1 MGTLS
6 VKIKM
11 RKQCMLQHLEIEAVY
26 NCQSTNKKVAEI
38 QRLFYL
44 LQVLGGKHSCLLDA
58 NRFLLFQFS

>member
-11 RKQCMLQHLEIEAVY
+11 RKQGMLQHLEIEAVY
-26 NCQSTNKKVAEI
+26 NCQSTNKKVAEF

-44 LQVLGGKHSCLLDA
+44 LQVLGGNIRAC
-58 NRFLLFQFS
+58 

>member
-11 RKQCMLQHLEIEAVY
+11 RKQGMLQHLEIEAVY
-26 NCQSTNKKVAEI
+26 NSQSTNKKVAEF

-44 LQVLGGKHSCLLDA
+44 LQVLGGNIRAC
-58 NRFLLFQFS
+58 